1 VTSAITTMRVLI
13 VDDNNNNIEVV
24 QQILEGAGY
33 TQFLSTLDPESIE
46 HLCDAWQPDVVL
58 LDLHMPGLSGYKVL
72 GRLRDRIREPQ
83 NLPVLVMTADGTL
96 EARQRALSMG
106 ARDFITKPVD
116 QVELLLRVRN
126 LLQTRHLQ
134 QQLQDRNEHLDHAV
148 RERTAELEQARV
160 ESLTILASVAEYH
173 DDDTHQHT
181 ERVGQ
186 SAARIAKALDLEDQ
200 FVSDIRDASPLHDL
214 GKIGIAPGILLKPE
228 GLTSE
233 ERESMMG
240 HVRIGAQI
248 LASAS
253 SPVLRLAAEIARTHH
268 ERWDGNGYLEGL
280 AGDKIPIAGRITAVA
295 DVFDA
300 LTHDRPYKEAWDIR
314 RAVNEI
320 TAQAGRQFDPAVVA
334 AFKTLDPRALVDP
347 PGLAPARVA

>member
-1 VTSAITTMRVLI
+1 MSLLTAMRVLI

-134 QQLQDRNEHLDHAV
+134 HQLQERNEHLDHAV
-148 RERTAELEQARV
+148 RERTAELERARV

-186 SAARIAKALDLEDQ
+186 SAARIAQALGLDGQ
-200 FVSDIRDASPLHDL
+200 FVADVRDAAPLHDL
-214 GKIGIAPGILLKPE
+214 GKIGISRAILLKPE
-228 GLTSE
+228 GLTPE
-233 ERESMMG
+233 ERESMTC
-240 HVRIGAQI
+240 HVKIGAQI
-248 LASAS
+248 LSSAS
-253 SPVLRLAAEIARTHH
+253 SPVLRLAAEIASTHH
-268 ERWDGNGYLEGL
+268 ERWDGDGYLQGL
-280 AGDKIPIAGRITAVA
+280 AGDEIPIAGRITAVA

-300 LTHDRPYKEAWDIR
+300 LTHDRPYKEAWDVR
-314 RAVNEI
+314 RAAAEI
-320 TAQAGRQFDPAVVA
+320 MSQAGRQFDPAVVA
-334 AFKTLDPRALVDP
+334 AFRTLDPRALVDP
-347 PGLAPARVA
+347 PVLVTARAA